1 MPSIFVLIADPDS
14 ICTGFHAKS
23 KHGPVSELAATMT
36 LTKQPKLFLY
46 LETGSSCRP
55 CCDYSR
61 ACRSGFD
68 HECLLGFTVWACFH
82 RGVTHLRLLV
92 MKHCLPCTARQ
103 LCGHALCLCA

>member
-46 LETGSSCRP
+46 LE
-55 CCDYSR
+55 
-61 ACRSGFD
+61 AAD
-68 HECLLGFTVWACFH
+68 HVVTIAGCVGLGLTTSAYWV
-82 RGVTHLRLLV
+82 V
-92 MKHCLPCTARQ
+92 
-103 LCGHALCLCA
+103 LCGHVFIEESPTYVCL